1 MANCNYTDSVEMQEI
16 IQKLLSDSKL
26 AEVVDAFLSNENK
39 VYTKKGRLNQSGAC
53 RVLGCKPKELRELL
67 EKCREIIGNDYDILN

>member
-1 MANCNYTDSVEMQEI
+1 MSSTDSVEMQEI
-16 IQKLLSDSKL
+16 IQKLLKDSKL
-26 AEVVDAFLSNENK
+26 AKVVDVFLSNENK

-67 EKCREIIGNDYDILN
+67 ERGREIIGCDHDII